1 LNVDNLIAEPPGV
14 GDMLDRLHI
23 AADFES
29 TPFHKPN
36 RQTVIVQ
43 IADARGQNVGSSE

>member
-1 LNVDNLIAEPPGV
+1 MVAAVFTQFLNVDSLITEPPGV

-29 TPFHKPN
+29 
-36 RQTVIVQ
+36 IVFCENLKTG
-43 IADARGQNVGSSE
+43 IYKYRTDR

>member
-1 LNVDNLIAEPPGV
+1 MSKISMMITVVFTQFLNVDNLIAEPPGV

-29 TPFHKPN
+29 TH
-36 RQTVIVQ
+36 
-43 IADARGQNVGSSE
+43 